1 MCAFKNKLSLSQLYA
16 KKSLCLRFY
25 ARGVIC
31 FLLLCAAPHAGLF
44 SDTIMFTSNAMS
56 GYTGKTKEYTLL
68 EGNAVIRTAK
78 IEIYAENIEL
88 SGEDFR
94 FVSAWGAVRGKNIED
109 DMDFTCDNLKY
120 DRVQEVVTLQN
131 NAVISDNP
139 NGVTAKAEIIQYNQH
154 TGIAMMQIDIEL
166 KQKDAMCTGA
176 FAIYRREEQ
185 ILEMSGNPKIEKGSD
200 IFRAREVMM
209 NLETDEIRLD
219 GRVRGTVVDTQT
231 EDAAPVP
238 APAPAP
244 AQTTPST
251 EPEIGAGESAGVQ

>member
-1 MCAFKNKLSLSQLYA
+1 MVAFKNKLSLAPLRPKKNSALRVFALKLSRVLALCAIASAGLYA
-16 KKSLCLRFY
+16 
-25 ARGVIC
+25 
-31 FLLLCAAPHAGLF
+31 
-44 SDTIMFTSNAMS
+44 DTITFTSNAMS

-68 EGNAVIRTAK
+68 EGDAVIKTAK

-154 TGIAMMQIDIEL
+154 TGIAMLQIDIEL
-166 KQKDAMCTGA
+166 TQKDAMCTGA

-231 EDAAPVP
+231 EQEAAP
-238 APAPAP
+238 ASP
-244 AQTTPST
+244 AQSDLP
-251 EPEIGAGESAGVQ
+251 IAGAVSE